1 VAFDLDG
8 VLIDSELVWREVEA
22 EVLREFGFEYSEE
35 LATRMHGRGV
45 DEAARIVGE
54 LVGDLPTGRRWAE
67 EIFRRMEERGARGE
81 VPPMPGAAELVDSLR
96 GRVRLA
102 VASNSLRSYV
112 QGSAVRFGPFDAI
125 VAGDEV
131 ERVKP
136 APDVYLRVAEV
147 LGLDPGACVAVED
160 SPAGVESALAAG
172 MHVVVLRG
180 LVDVGPLDVPF
191 VDSLTEL
198 TPERLLAMG

>member
-1 VAFDLDG
+1 
-8 VLIDSELVWREVEA
+8 
-22 EVLREFGFEYSEE
+22 
-35 LATRMHGRGV
+35 MHGRGV

-54 LVGDLPTGRRWAE
+54 LAGDPVTGRTWAE

-81 VPPMPGAAELVDSLR
+81 VPAMEGAAELIDALR
-96 GRVRLA
+96 GRAKLA

-112 QGSAVRFGPFDAI
+112 DGSVARFGDFDAV

-131 ERVKP
+131 ERPKP

-147 LGLDPGACVAVED
+147 LGLEPGACVAVED
-160 SPAGVESALAAG
+160 SPPGVESALAAG
-172 MHVVVLRG
+172 MRVVVLRG
-180 LVDVGPLDVPF
+180 LVAVGPLDVPT

-198 TPERLLAMG
+198 TPEGLLAAG